1 MTFMW
6 RIKETKKVSMIEE
19 REGCYAFWKWRT
31 RSIILNLWL
40 LVWLRFNLN
49 SFALGQTKHR
59 KKIGDL
65 QWLNPDESKQT
76 NITWKIIYST
86 HLFLWDSIDVI
97 ARIILDWFKLRSI
110 YRFIF
115 NLKKK
120 KNQRN
125 IQIHP
130 VLWRSLQV
138 QNVHSFI
145 SLYVLW
151 TKQLTLIYVR
161 ERKKIR

>member
-1 MTFMW
+1 MTNSQHHFEFMVTCVITIQLELICTW
-6 RIKETKKVSMIEE
+6 PNKTSK
-19 REGCYAFWKWRT
+19 
-31 RSIILNLWL
+31 
-40 LVWLRFNLN
+40 
-49 SFALGQTKHR
+49 
-59 KKIGDL
+59 KKIADL

-76 NITWKIIYST
+76 NIAWKIIYTT